1 MSWRIHYDKIDDAT
15 TSYAIQSPFSWTVLQ
30 HKLKLCN
37 KIWNST
43 IQMKKQCKRI
53 QSKIVPYYLIFFS
66 KRMKDH
72 LFLIKNEKK
81 SYNKNESNIWTFDMP
96 YLNARI
102 LVYVLTKQT
111 IEDRSWTCMPWDISD
126 CPK

>member
-1 MSWRIHYDKIDDAT
+1 MKLYKWKTMQTNTESNCTILFKTNER
-15 TSYAIQSPFSWTVLQ
+15 PF
-30 HKLKLCN
+30 
-37 KIWNST
+37 
-43 IQMKKQCKRI
+43 
-53 QSKIVPYYLIFFS
+53 IFDQ
-66 KRMKDH
+66 KW
-72 LFLIKNEKK
+72 KK
-81 SYNKNESNIWTFDMP
+81 SYNKNESNILTFDMP